1 VREYSLGV
9 DLGTTFVA
17 AAIARG
23 PKAEMVTLGDRSM
36 ATPAAVFLGEDGSVV
51 TGDAAS
57 RRGTSVPDRTARE
70 FKRRLGDPTPIM
82 VGGEPR
88 TPVELMAA
96 LLRDVRDRVAQVE
109 GGDPAQVVLTHPANW
124 GPFRRALF
132 DEVPLLAGLPDTVTI
147 TEPEAA
153 AAHYAATRQLE
164 VGSII
169 AVYDLGGG
177 TFDVTVLRQGA
188 EGIEILG
195 VPEGIE
201 RLGGIDFDEAILNYV
216 NHVSGGALHEL
227 DPRDPQV
234 VLALSRLRQDC
245 VLAKET
251 LSLDT
256 ETVVPVF
263 LPGRHF
269 DVEITRTRFEELVRA
284 QIEST
289 VGELSRTL
297 RSAQVS
303 PSELSAVLLVG
314 GSSRIPLVA
323 RMVSEELGR
332 PTVVDAHPKYAVALG
347 AATIARA
354 IGERRPSRPA
364 APPGD
369 TGPTRDSVVAPT
381 PAAPAPSPG
390 PDRAQPKAGPGP
402 LGPTITLGQ
411 QLGPYR
417 IDRLIG
423 RGETSEVF
431 QAYHIEQD
439 RVVAL
444 KLMLDGLSGN
454 NEFRRRFLRE
464 SQVTARLGNP
474 HIVPIHNW
482 GDIGGRLY
490 LDMRYVEGEDLAS
503 RLGRSGA
510 LTPADAVDVL
520 AQLARALDA
529 AHREGLVHRDVRPS
543 NVLVASDQGGDEVF
557 VYLLDFGIVRAL
569 SEDSSSAMTS
579 LTLTGTAL
587 GSLDYMAPERFLDEP
602 VDRRADV
609 YSLGCVLY
617 QALTGERPFPV
628 EGMALAMQ
636 AHLSAPVPRPSVRRA
651 EVPAA
656 LDAVV
661 ERAMAKHPDQRF
673 ATAGELA
680 AAARGALTRAAPPLG
695 QTAGPRGGPPARGPG
710 AGAPPLRR
718 PTGQHPPQGPPP
730 VQPQSQSQVREP
742 AAPGPVDRNAPTV
755 RPPRR
760 VTASDLP
767 TVRPANPPTMLNPP
781 SAAKAP
787 TAGEAPARSG
797 RFTGAAWLAKLSGGS
812 WTTWLLP
819 VAVVVSVLLV
829 LAGFLLR

>member
-1 VREYSLGV
+1 
-9 DLGTTFVA
+9 
-17 AAIARG
+17 
-23 PKAEMVTLGDRSM
+23 M
-36 ATPAAVFLGEDGSVV
+36 ATPAVVFLSEDGLLV
-51 TGDAAS
+51 TADAAS
-57 RRGTSVPDRTARE
+57 RRGVSKPERTARE

-82 VGGEPR
+82 VGGEPC
-88 TPVELMAA
+88 TPVDLMAA
-96 LLRDVRDRVAQVE
+96 LLRDVLDRVAQVE
-109 GGDPAQVVLTHPANW
+109 GESPAQVVLTHPANW

-132 DEVPLLAGLPDTVTI
+132 DEVPLVAGLPDTVTI

-153 AAHYAATRQLE
+153 AAHYADTRHLE

-216 NHVSGGALHEL
+216 NHTSGGALNEL
-227 DPRDPQV
+227 DPRDPHV

-269 DVEITRTRFEELVRA
+269 DVAITRTQFEDLVRA

-354 IGERRPSRPA
+354 IGERGPHRSGRPEATPE
-364 APPGD
+364 D
-369 TGPTRDSVVAPT
+369 IGPTRDSVVVPT
-381 PAAPAPSPG
+381 PAVAPAPAEPARPVPAADG
-390 PDRAQPKAGPGP
+390 AHPKAGPGP
-402 LGPTITLGQ
+402 LAPTISLGQ

-417 IDRLIG
+417 IDRLLG

-444 KLMLDGLSGN
+444 KLMLDQLSGN

-490 LDMRYVEGEDLAS
+490 LDMRYIEGEDLAT
-503 RLGRSGA
+503 RLRRTGT
-510 LTPADAVDVL
+510 LPPAEAVGVL
-520 AQLARALDA
+520 SQLARALDA

-543 NVLVASDQGGDEVF
+543 NVLVAKDQTDDEIF
-557 VYLLDFGIVRAL
+557 VYLLDFGIVRTL
-569 SEDSSSAMTS
+569 SEDSSSALTA

-587 GSLDYMAPERFLDEP
+587 GSLDYMAPERFLDQP

-617 QALTGERPFPV
+617 QILTGERPFAV
-628 EGMALAMQ
+628 EGMAQSMQ
-636 AHLSAPVPRPSVRRA
+636 AHLTGAVPRPSARRA

-661 ERAMAKHPDQRF
+661 ERAMAKNPEERF
-673 ATAGELA
+673 GTAGELA
-680 AAARGALTRAAPPLG
+680 TAARAALAAAASPFNRAA
-695 QTAGPRGGPPARGPG
+695 GPQGAPPARVPG
-710 AGAPPLRR
+710 AGAMPPRR
-718 PTGQHPPQGPPP
+718 PPGQHPPQG
-730 VQPQSQSQVREP
+730 QPQGQQP
-742 AAPGPVDRNAPTV
+742 AAPAPLDRNAPTV
-755 RPPRR
+755 RPSRPL
-760 VTASDLP
+760 TAGDLP
-767 TVRPANPPTMLNPP
+767 TVRRSNPRATG
-781 SAAKAP
+781 
-787 TAGEAPARSG
+787 AGPVPGESS
-797 RFTGAAWLAKLSGGS
+797 RFTGPGRAGSGVRAWRS
-812 WTTWLLP
+812 WLLP
-819 VAVVVSVLLV
+819 AALVITVLLV
-829 LAGFLLR
+829 LAAYLIR

>member
-1 VREYSLGV
+1 
-9 DLGTTFVA
+9 
-17 AAIARG
+17 
-23 PKAEMVTLGDRSM
+23 M
-36 ATPAAVFLGEDGSVV
+36 ATPAVVFLSEDGSLV
-51 TGDAAS
+51 TADAAS
-57 RRGTSVPDRTARE
+57 RRGASHPERTARE

-82 VGGEPR
+82 LGGEPR
-88 TPVELMAA
+88 TPVDLMAA
-96 LLRDVRDRVAQVE
+96 LLRDVLARVAQVE

-132 DEVPLLAGLPDTVTI
+132 DEVPILAGLPETVTI

-153 AAHYAATRQLE
+153 AAHYADTRHLE

-177 TFDVTVLRQGA
+177 TFDVTVLRQGS

-216 NHVSGGALHEL
+216 NHTSGGALNEL

-234 VLALSRLRQDC
+234 ILALSRLRQDC

-269 DVEITRTRFEELVRA
+269 DVEITRTQFEDLVRA

-289 VGELSRTL
+289 VSELSRTL

-332 PTVVDAHPKYAVALG
+332 PTVVDTHPKYAVALG

-354 IGERRPSRPA
+354 IGERSPRRPVEPEATPA
-364 APPGD
+364 D
-369 TGPTRDSVVAPT
+369 NGPTRDSIVVPN
-381 PAAPAPSPG
+381 PPLAPAPVPAPTEPAPPVPAADG
-390 PDRAQPKAGPGP
+390 APPKAGPRP
-402 LGPTITLGQ
+402 LAPTIGIGQ
-411 QLGPYR
+411 QFGPYR

-444 KLMLDGLSGN
+444 KLMLDQLSGN

-490 LDMRYVEGEDLAS
+490 LDMRYIEGEDLAT
-503 RLGRSGA
+503 RLGRTGA
-510 LTPADAVDVL
+510 LPPAEAVGVL
-520 AQLARALDA
+520 SQLARALDA
-529 AHREGLVHRDVRPS
+529 AHHEGLVHRDVRPS
-543 NVLVASDQGGDEVF
+543 NVLVAKDQTDDEIF

-569 SEDSSSAMTS
+569 SEDPSSALTA

-587 GSLDYMAPERFLDEP
+587 GSLDYMAPERFLDQP
-602 VDRRADV
+602 MDRRADV

-617 QALTGERPFPV
+617 QALTGERPFAV
-628 EGMALAMQ
+628 AGMAQSMH
-636 AHLSAPVPRPSVRRA
+636 AHLSSPVPRPSVRRA

-661 ERAMAKHPDQRF
+661 ERAMAKNPEERF
-673 ATAGELA
+673 NTAGELA
-680 AAARGALTRAAPPLG
+680 TAARAALAGAAIPLNRAAAPRDTPLAPV
-695 QTAGPRGGPPARGPG
+695 PG
-710 AGAPPLRR
+710 AGPMPPRR
-718 PTGQHPPQGPPP
+718 PSGQHAPQHAPQHPPQRQPPG
-730 VQPQSQSQVREP
+730 REP
-742 AAPGPVDRNAPTV
+742 AAPAPLDRNAPTI
-755 RPPRR
+755 RPQRPLI
-760 VTASDLP
+760 AGDLP
-767 TVRPANPPTMLNPP
+767 TVRRSNPPATGTGPEPGEP
-781 SAAKAP
+781 S
-787 TAGEAPARSG
+787 G
-797 RFTGAAWLAKLSGGS
+797 FTGPGRTGSGVPAWR
-812 WTTWLLP
+812 TWLWP
-819 VAVVVSVLLV
+819 AAVVITMLLV
-829 LAGFLLR
+829 LVAYLLR